1 MLSRANG
8 SGGVRHFFDSHRA
21 LVLSAVLS
29 LAGLAT
35 GTATALAVLQTFT
48 LSEVLLLGCSVL
60 LAFGVA
66 AAQTRHLPLAALA
79 ALAPVPGLLWAA
91 PLSGGS
97 AYGAVPFLAYG
108 FGFAVA
114 ALAADAGLQ
123 RALQGQGET
132 PAPAA
137 AYASLLMALLAALW
151 FWGSDAALQAAADIL
166 LCATSALLLLPGFWL
181 LHFDETFIARAN
193 RVRERHLRFA
203 ERLSLV
209 MQPRWGLSF
218 AGIAIVFLTLGW
230 FGAKSAL
237 PDGLW
242 PLLLRGVSVL
252 LVAAAAGSALDG
264 WREGL
269 ATALIA
275 VTVCLLLLWVTS
287 GESGIAILMTG
298 TIVLLPLLQGGRR
311 ALRFRHLGDAPP
323 LARQRSLEE
332 SPGAFFALAGA
343 LAAMLPLLLW
353 RPGSAVFALGIVVA
367 AGGLVFAPA
376 VVTALEAIVP
386 RRRRAEDLFTRPS

>member
-8 SGGVRHFFDSHRA
+8 SGGDRHFFDSHRA

-35 GTATALAVLQTFT
+35 GTATAFALLQSFV
-48 LSEVLLLGCSVL
+48 LSEALLLGCSVV

-97 AYGAVPFLAYG
+97 AFGAVPFLAYG
-108 FGFAVA
+108 FGYAVA
-114 ALAADAGLQ
+114 ALAADGGLQ
-123 RALQGQGET
+123 RLLQGQGDMS
-132 PAPAA
+132 APAA

-151 FWGSDAALQAAADIL
+151 FWGSAAALQAAADIL
-166 LCATSALLLLPGFWL
+166 LAAASALLLMPMGFWL
-181 LHFDETFIARAN
+181 LHFDEALMARAN
-193 RVRERHLRFA
+193 RVRETQLRFA

-209 MQPRWGLSF
+209 TQPRWGLSF

-230 FGAKSAL
+230 FGAVQ
-237 PDGLW
+237 PHGLW
-242 PLLLRGVSVL
+242 PLLLRGVTVL
-252 LVAAAAGSALDG
+252 LLATAAGSALGG

-275 VTVCLLLLWVTS
+275 VTVCLLLRWAAP
-287 GESGIAILMTG
+287 GEPGIGVLMTG
-298 TIVLLPLLQGGRR
+298 TIALLPLLQGGRR
-311 ALRFRHLGDAPP
+311 ALHFRQSGDTPP

-343 LAAMLPLLLW
+343 LAAILPLLFW
-353 RPGSAVFALGIVVA
+353 RPGSAMFAAGIVLA
-367 AGGLVFAPA
+367 AGGIVFAPA
-376 VVTALEAIVP
+376 AVTALEAIVP
-386 RRRRAEDLFTRPS
+386 RRRRAKDIFGRNLP